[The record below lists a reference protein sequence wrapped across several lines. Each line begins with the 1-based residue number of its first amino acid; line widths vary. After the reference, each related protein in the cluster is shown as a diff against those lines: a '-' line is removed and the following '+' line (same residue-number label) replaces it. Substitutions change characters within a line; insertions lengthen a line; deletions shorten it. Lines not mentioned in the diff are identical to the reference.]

1 MAKKNNARTII
12 GLQLKVKS
20 LIEQENKIGKVL
32 SSSIIASRDTRTC
45 GILSEGLKYF
55 TQKDAGGNLVT
66 IRVGHMLDS
75 VELVLEELSSFNSRL
90 SVQRPQVFI
99 RSSDGEV
106 IETVT
111 TNVADHI
118 MLQGTLDSGAPLSTL
133 FRQGPP
139 FKDTSGFI

>member
-1 MAKKNNARTII
+1 
-12 GLQLKVKS
+12 
-20 LIEQENKIGKVL
+20 
-32 SSSIIASRDTRTC
+32 
-45 GILSEGLKYF
+45 
-55 TQKDAGGNLVT
+55 
-66 IRVGHMLDS
+66 MLDL